1 MKHLMFVVV
10 AVVVIVS
17 LVVLTSDKDKT
28 KILNA
33 FAEQERGVPEWVE
46 VDWKND
52 HSSGVSYQITYGL
65 GGRKCH
71 SIVEFNTEGHME
83 EKARRCDF

>member
-1 MKHLMFVVV
+1 MKHLMF
-10 AVVVIVS
+10 AVVVF
-17 LVVLTSDKDKT
+17 LVVVGLAVFTSDKDKT
-28 KILNA
+28 KILNG

-52 HSSGVSYQITYGL
+52 HSSGVSYQIKYGL
-65 GGRKCH
+65 GGRTCH
-71 SIVEFNTEGHME
+71 SIVEFNLDNHMV